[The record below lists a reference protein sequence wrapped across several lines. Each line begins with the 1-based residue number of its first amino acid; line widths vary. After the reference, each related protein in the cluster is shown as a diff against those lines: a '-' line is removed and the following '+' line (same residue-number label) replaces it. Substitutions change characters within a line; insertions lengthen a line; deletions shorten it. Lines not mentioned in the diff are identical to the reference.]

1 MAKYF
6 ETLKCES
13 DVRFWTAL
21 YFTYHAACCKI
32 THVKNIIYIYICIDI
47 FDVYIYIYSFFMYLS
62 TLCILNFRFYIICFK
77 FSIFYFLIFT
87 LQWKIWS
94 EQKIWLDD
102 GMAGKK
108 SFRFRPGE
116 CFEPDS
122 LHVAIGNFGHNLNLK
137 FKCDQVRNR
146 QPLPQSVKQAM
157 AMSIFIWLLWLKT
170 SLGHRAL

>member
-1 MAKYF
+1 MLYILIYLMFLYISIYLFYVFKY
-6 ETLKCES
+6 TL
-13 DVRFWTAL
+13 
-21 YFTYHAACCKI
+21 Y
-32 THVKNIIYIYICIDI
+32 
-47 FDVYIYIYSFFMYLS
+47 
-62 TLCILNFRFYIICFK
+62 FRFYIICFK
-77 FSIFYFLIFT
+77 FSTSFFNFYPAVENME
-87 LQWKIWS
+87 WK
-94 EQKIWLDD
+94 KIWLDD
-102 GMAGKK
+102 GMAGKE